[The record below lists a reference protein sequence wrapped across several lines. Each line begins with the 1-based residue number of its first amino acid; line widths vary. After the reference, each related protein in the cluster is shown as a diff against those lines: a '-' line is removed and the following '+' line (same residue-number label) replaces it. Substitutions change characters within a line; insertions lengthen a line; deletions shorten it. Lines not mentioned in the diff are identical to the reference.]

1 MTVAQGGITKRR
13 SNVSGFIGRR
23 YECGVDIETV
33 NFDVDDNSQHRGLE
47 TSVQYYTDADKNNDI
62 YEDLSDTEFEHDTDD
77 FSSQISWTKQAFLL
91 DSNNDQDQFLLEM
104 ADVITESLI

>member
-1 MTVAQGGITKRR
+1 MTFRPLDTHIPLSAFNYVHLAI
-13 SNVSGFIGRR
+13 
-23 YECGVDIETV
+23 
-33 NFDVDDNSQHRGLE
+33 
-47 TSVQYYTDADKNNDI
+47 
-62 YEDLSDTEFEHDTDD
+62 SDTEFEHDTDD